1 LVQRLLEQLHLL
13 SAQVFASDAP
23 TAADLER
30 WGFARPERE
39 ITLALTKLIA
49 PTPNTPLSAAG
60 AQLTLKLG
68 VANPPDLYAYA
79 NVTGSAFIYAVSP
92 DLLRLG
98 SNVNPNAWR
107 ERLIRELPAGARI
120 TALKLT
126 DLTTQKS
133 LLDLTL
139 DEAGNPPPDT
149 PEAKNV
155 LAAITGLRALRAK
168 AFPQD
173 GFTDRVPLLG
183 EERPWRYRLDA
194 SLALPGAN
202 AGAPAP
208 ITTLFLSERF
218 GGTLQVAGSMEFNVV
233 FELEQAMVDALWPL
247 TFRTDPG
254 PARPKN

>member
-1 LVQRLLEQLHLL
+1 M
-13 SAQVFASDAP
+13 
-23 TAADLER
+23 
-30 WGFARPERE
+30 
-39 ITLALTKLIA
+39 TKLTA
-49 PTPNTPLSAAG
+49 PTPNTPLSASG
-60 AQLTLKLG
+60 SQLTLKLG

-79 NVTGSAFIYAVSP
+79 NVTGSAFVYAVSP

-98 SNVNPNAWR
+98 STVNPNAWR

-149 PEAKNV
+149 PEAKNILV
-155 LAAITGLRALRAK
+155 AIAGLRALRAK

-202 AGAPAP
+202 ASAPAP

-218 GGTLQVAGSMEFNVV
+218 GGTLQVAGSTEFNVV

-254 PARPKN
+254 PALPKN